1 MICEEFLEND
11 MSKNDKLTSIYDE
24 DGMLSDEKA
33 EKVMVLSGV
42 KPDVAALV
50 FRVLKMRRNG
60 EALKKI
66 SNNIGCTVGRVAQLE
81 AKALKIKRRSHVF
94 YELSERSRNGI
105 LIYYTN
111 ENKMNWPSSCDAA
124 QITVE
129 PSEVLSMINR
139 GILNEESNHVG
150 VKSMN
155 QIKEWI
161 KRHCA

>member
-1 MICEEFLEND
+1 

-60 EALKKI
+60 ETLKKI
-66 SNNIGCTVGRVAQLE
+66 SNSIGYTARRVAQLE

-111 ENKMNWPSSCDAA
+111 ENKMNWPR
-124 QITVE
+124 ITVE
-129 PSEVLSMINR
+129 PSEVLSMINS
-139 GILNEESNHVG
+139 GILNKESNHVG

>member
-1 MICEEFLEND
+1 

-60 EALKKI
+60 ETLKKI
-66 SNNIGCTVGRVAQLE
+66 SNSIGYTAGRVAQLE

-111 ENKMNWPSSCDAA
+111 ENKMNWP

-129 PSEVLSMINR
+129 PSEVLSMINS
-139 GILNEESNHVG
+139 GILNKESNHVG

>member
-1 MICEEFLEND
+1 

-60 EALKKI
+60 ETLKKI
-66 SNNIGCTVGRVAQLE
+66 SNSIGYTVGRVAQLE

-111 ENKMNWPSSCDAA
+111 GNKMNWPR
-124 QITVE
+124 ITVE
-129 PSEVLSMINR
+129 PSEVLSMINS
-139 GILNEESNHVG
+139 GILNKESNHVG

>member
-1 MICEEFLEND
+1 

-60 EALKKI
+60 ETLKKI
-66 SNNIGCTVGRVAQLE
+66 SNSIGYTARRVAQLE

-111 ENKMNWPSSCDAA
+111 ENKMNWP

-129 PSEVLSMINR
+129 PSEVLSMINS
-139 GILNEESNHVG
+139 GILNKESNHVG